1 MNNSVILQEA
11 FKQLKLLE
19 ETDISN
25 GSFPLDP
32 EGMEGAK
39 EFLDDD
45 PSLDELSIV
54 DMDADSEE
62 ELEEATHVGDVILEC
77 KVCHSRIFLDPE
89 EVVLSDDK
97 LWANED
103 LECPY
108 CYCTRGYKIIGQVAP
123 YEAEPTVE
131 IEPKEEPEE
140 VEEEEVVEESFRK
153 DYRKS
158 KKLKESIDDELTHT
172 LDLAFN
178 KHHPV
183 LVTADPGSGAF
194 ARVKEWAKSHS
205 RTPIYIDAKSIDE
218 SDIDDVANARP
229 QDIFILNEINR
240 ADLSIRSALLN
251 AINRCKGFVVVV
263 NNPSHT
269 DELDPAE
276 RSKFVEVNID
286 EASSMA
292 ESLENIDIETE
303 HDIIHV
309 KSEDK
314 PEEGEETMLP
324 VDDSL
329 KDEILSDEEEEEEEP
344 AEEPLEDEI
353 EDIDIEDF
361 DEESFDNMG
370 ESYLRKVY
378 DNVESFNTT
387 RVVEN
392 GNGWI
397 VEGII
402 NFKSGKS
409 KNTEFI
415 FEAATLSK
423 GNILTFKG
431 GNPQIT
437 RGNKAFAIRGKVDN
451 KKFITESFRYNYK
464 QKDTAGKSVRVYGT
478 IKK

>member
-19 ETDISN
+19 AAD
-25 GSFPLDP
+25 FPLDP
-32 EGMEGAK
+32 EGMEGAR

-131 IEPKEEPEE
+131 VEPKEETEE
-140 VEEEEVVEESFRK
+140 VEEEEAVEESFRK

-183 LVTADPGSGAF
+183 LVTTNPGSEAF
-194 ARVKEWAKSHS
+194 ARVKEWAKSHA
-205 RTPIYIDAKSIDE
+205 RNPIYIDAKSIDK
-218 SDIDDVANARP
+218 SDIDGVANSGA
-229 QDIFILNEINR
+229 QDIFIMNEINR

-263 NNPSHT
+263 NNQSHT

-276 RSKFVEVNID
+276 RSKFIEVNID
-286 EASSMA
+286 ESLPMT
-292 ESLENIDIETE
+292 ESIENLDIETE

-309 KSEDK
+309 NSEDK
-314 PEEGEETMLP
+314 TEEGEETMLP

-329 KDEILSDEEEEEEEP
+329 KDEILSGEEEEEAAEEP
-344 AEEPLEDEI
+344 EDEFEEPLEDEI

-423 GNILTFKG
+423 GNTLTFKG

-437 RGNKAFAIRGKVDN
+437 RGSKAFAIRGKVDN

-464 QKDTAGKSVRVYGT
+464 QKDTTGKSVRVYGT